1 MKYEFKPFAY
11 NTYLDDLS
19 KGWKI
24 TYKVHEEYP
33 NGIPRK
39 VEVVDLGE
47 KANWQYRLASI
58 DLSEGGTV
66 RHHDI
71 QGRYDSKGGPCCL
84 DLILYRETEE
94 KPKERTIAGM
104 AYVTEKG
111 QVISLR
117 CEEDSDGV
125 LEQVAA
131 PIRPIPCTITLHSQ
145 EHEPT

>member
-1 MKYEFKPFAY
+1 MKYEFKPLCAA
-11 NTYLDDLS
+11 TYDDDLDS
-19 KGWKI
+19 GWIPVLRADKDDDTPRDLYI
-24 TYKVHEEYP
+24 TFLPSFANWETKAVGVLKSGEVYQYTSDGLFNAKSGETCLDVIMRRE
-33 NGIPRK
+33 
-39 VEVVDLGE
+39 VEV
-47 KANWQYRLASI
+47 
-58 DLSEGGTV
+58 
-66 RHHDI
+66 
-71 QGRYDSKGGPCCL
+71 
-84 DLILYRETEE
+84 

-145 EHEPT
+145 EHEST

>member
-71 QGRYDSKGGPCCL
+71 QGRYDSKGVPCCL
-84 DLILYRETEE
+84 DLILYREAGP
-94 KPKERTIAGM
+94 KPIEIRGV
-104 AYVTEKG
+104 AYVSEKG
-111 QVISLR
+111 QVVTVSP
-117 CEEDSDGV
+117 DYSDQEAETV
-125 LEQVAA
+125 SYTHL
-131 PIRPIPCTITLHSQ
+131 TL
-145 EHEPT
+145 PTSDLV